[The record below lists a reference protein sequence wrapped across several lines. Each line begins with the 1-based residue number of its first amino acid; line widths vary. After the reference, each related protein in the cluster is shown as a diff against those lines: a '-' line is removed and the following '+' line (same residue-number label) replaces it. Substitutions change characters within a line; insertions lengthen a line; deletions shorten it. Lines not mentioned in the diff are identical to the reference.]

1 MDLFRHIGI
10 TMICFVNSMFLL
22 QAQTFAPREQGGFV
36 AYYFW
41 ETDSSGAILET
52 SFLQPYQLNQLI
64 LPKKHTNKS
73 DTTRSQ
79 CLSKTLKT
87 VAARTRS
94 KAEIRIKPEAGI
106 RPGTYVQ
113 VATYASS
120 SLVYQKMDGIWTP
133 VPEKRFL
140 QFKRFPDGKL
150 VFVGSTDT
158 LNSHF
163 ELFTYH
169 GPLHLRQ
176 IWNCS
181 ESGRIIGEHV
191 LNYEG
196 TDVTRELMDLVA
208 AEPKRFLLFINGYR
222 GPNKDDDET
231 DNITSTKD
239 RYTYWFK
246 IDDRFIQHLKPDAAY
261 YLDANFSV
269 KTSVHRSKLRF
280 GWHLFRSK
288 LVRENNRKPRKY
300 KCIQAEPNPEGF
312 LERKN
317 AGRIAAE
324 NFLLTRAAGPQ
335 GYLALDTIDVV
346 SHSMGYAYMLGMLE
360 ALEGKVIVGKCFLIA
375 PESGEFDSYDW
386 HKCAQVWQYGTDL
399 DQANRD
405 AVKYQDG
412 VAPQQCVKE
421 LGTLAGDRGGRCFFP
436 HDWPI
441 KGFIHSHMMYS
452 YDWIFDRIFPGMPG
466 YVGR

>member
-1 MDLFRHIGI
+1 MFCL
-10 TMICFVNSMFLL
+10 VNSMFLL
-22 QAQTFAPREQGGFV
+22 QAQNLAPREQGGFV

-41 ETDSSGAILET
+41 QTDSSGAIIET
-52 SFLQPYQLNQLI
+52 SFLRPYQLNQII
-64 LPKKHTNKS
+64 LPKKQTHTS
-73 DTTRSQ
+73 DTTQSQ
-79 CLSKTLKT
+79 CMSKTLKT
-87 VAARTRS
+87 VASRTRS
-94 KAEIRIKPEAGI
+94 KAEIRIKPEAGLKA
-106 RPGTYVQ
+106 GTFVQ
-113 VATYASS
+113 VPSYTSS
-120 SLVYQKMDGIWTP
+120 SLVYQKTDGVWTP

-140 QFKRFPDGKL
+140 QFKRFPNGKL
-150 VFVGSTDT
+150 FFVGSSDT
-158 LNSHF
+158 LKSHF
-163 ELFTYH
+163 DLYTYN
-169 GPLHLRQ
+169 GPVHLQQ
-176 IWNCS
+176 IWTCTAD
-181 ESGRIIGEHV
+181 GRIVKEEI

-196 TDVTRELMDLVA
+196 QEVSAQLMDTSPA
-208 AEPKRFLLFINGYR
+208 PAKRYLLFINGYR

-231 DNITSTKD
+231 DNLTSTRD

-246 IDDRFIQHLKPDAAY
+246 IDDRFIQRLKPNATY

-280 GWHLFRSK
+280 GWRLFRSK

-300 KCIQAEPNPEGF
+300 KRIYAEPNPEGF
-312 LERKN
+312 LERKL

-324 NFLLTRAAGPQ
+324 NFLLTRASGPQ
-335 GYLALDTIDVV
+335 SYLSIDTIDVV

-360 ALEGKVIVGKCFLIA
+360 ALEGKVVVGKCYLIA

-386 HKCAQVWQYGTDL
+386 NRCAEVWQYGTDL
-399 DQANRD
+399 DQQNRD
-405 AVKYQDG
+405 AVKFQDG
-412 VAPQQCVKE
+412 VAPQRGVKE
-421 LGTLAGDRGGRCFFP
+421 LWNVHGDRGGRCYFP